1 MDPTNVEVDI
11 GESKEVNLDQLI
23 DELVQIFFIFFDKI
37 DKTLAAHK
45 EEIIQRIL
53 KLGGNNY
60 TCEDLKKD
68 ILDIELEDI
77 YSNQS

>member
-37 DKTLAAHK
+37 DKTLAAQK